1 MTWCARVTS
10 SIPNSDEIRLRH
22 MLDAG
27 QEAVRSA
34 RVRGRSDLD
43 HDRLW
48 ALGIVKCIEIIGEAA
63 SRVSPETRQRCPGIP
78 WAQVIGMRNR
88 LIHAYFDLDLDQV
101 WNAVTEDL
109 PALLADLQNILEPRP

>member
-10 SIPNSDEIRLRH
+10 SIPNADEIRLRH

-43 HDRLW
+43 HD
-48 ALGIVKCIEIIGEAA
+48 
-63 SRVSPETRQRCPGIP
+63 P
-78 WAQVIGMRNR
+78 

>member
-1 MTWCARVTS
+1 VTS
-10 SIPNSDEIRLRH
+10 SIPNADEIRLRH

-43 HDRLW
+43 HDRL
-48 ALGIVKCIEIIGEAA
+48 
-63 SRVSPETRQRCPGIP
+63 
-78 WAQVIGMRNR
+78 
-88 LIHAYFDLDLDQV
+88 IHAYFDLDLDQV

-109 PALLADLQNILEPRP
+109 PGLLADLQNILEPRP

>member
-1 MTWCARVTS
+1 MKS
-10 SIPNSDEIRLRH
+10 NIPDADTIRLRH

-34 RVRGRSDLD
+34 KSRGRSDLD

-63 SRVSPETRQRCPGIP
+63 ARVSPETRQRLPEIP
-78 WAQVIGMRNR
+78 WAQVVGMRNR
-88 LIHAYFDLDLDQV
+88 LVHAYFDLDLDQV
-101 WNAVTEDL
+101 WNAVTED
-109 PALLADLQNILEPRP
+109 PPPLLADLRDILEQAQ

>member
-1 MTWCARVTS
+1 
-10 SIPNSDEIRLRH
+10 

-43 HDRLW
+43 QDRLW

-63 SRVSPETRQRCPGIP
+63 SRVSPETRQCWPGIP